1 MLSKYEHKYE
11 FLIQCIVQW
20 TYYKARDED
29 GKAGRQALRR
39 LTYRLTERGLYTK
52 GHVIK
57 EKGEIRD
64 GFRNI
69 VIKSYSNK
77 VIEEKGL
84 KSGNNRKG
92 EGQLTRSPIAAKV
105 TWSCNCVATSATS

>member
-1 MLSKYEHKYE
+1 MLLRRLCLYPVKTRQILSQ
-11 FLIQCIVQW
+11 LPLL
-20 TYYKARDED
+20 
-29 GKAGRQALRR
+29 AGQVLRR

-52 GHVIK
+52 RNVIK

-92 EGQLTRSPIAAKV
+92 EGQLT
-105 TWSCNCVATSATS
+105 

>member
-1 MLSKYEHKYE
+1 MK
-11 FLIQCIVQW
+11 
-20 TYYKARDED
+20 T
-29 GKAGRQALRR
+29 GKLGDKLCLTRRQSGVYIAQ
-39 LTYRLTERGLYTK
+39 
-52 GHVIK
+52 K

-77 VIEEKGL
+77 VREKKGL
-84 KSGNNRKG
+84 KSGKNRKG

-105 TWSCNCVATSATS
+105 T